1 MQNYSTDA
9 INIKT
14 YPISEFDNIVVMFS
28 KDMGLIRGIAKGV
41 KRPKSKLGA
50 ASQALVANSLV
61 LSERRNLD
69 IIKEASAINSFNKL
83 RYNLDKLTMAIYIT
97 EAINIFCTADN
108 SEKAQN
114 EEIYN
119 LLYKTLDNIQNAQDK
134 TRILLSAIK
143 FQLAFM
149 KLSGFGIEL
158 KRCLKCS
165 SEPTGSVLFSP
176 ETGGIACVDCAI
188 EQVHYVK
195 MHEKIREFLIA
206 LNETPIH
213 LKTKYDDIVNE
224 KVTNS
229 CFNLLKK
236 YIEITGNKKSK
247 AFKVMEETKSRL
259 KGV

>member
-50 ASQALVANSLV
+50 TSQALVANSLI
-61 LSERRNLD
+61 LSQRRNLD
-69 IIKEASAINSFNKL
+69 IIKEASAINPFNKL
-83 RYNLDKLTMAIYIT
+83 RYDLDKLTMAIYT
-97 EAINIFCTADN
+97 AETINTFCVSENMDN
-108 SEKAQN
+108 SQN
-114 EEIYN
+114 EAIYN
-119 LLYKTLDNIQNAQDK
+119 LLYNTLDNIQNAENKAQ
-134 TRILLSAIK
+134 ILLAEIK

-149 KLSGFGIEL
+149 NLSGFGIEL

-165 SEPTGSVLFSP
+165 KKPIGTVLFSV
-176 ETGGIACVDCAI
+176 ETGGISCLDCAI
-188 EQVHYVK
+188 DSVHYVK
-195 MHEKIREFLIA
+195 LHEKIREFLIA
-206 LNETPIH
+206 LNDTPVNE
-213 LKTKYDDIVNE
+213 KTKFDDIVNE

-236 YIEITGNKKSK
+236 YIEITSNKKSK
-247 AFKVMEETKSRL
+247 AFKVMEETHV
-259 KGV
+259 G

>member
-50 ASQALVANSLV
+50 TSQALVANSLI
-61 LSERRNLD
+61 LSQRRNLD
-69 IIKEASAINSFNKL
+69 IIKEASAINPFNKL
-83 RYNLDKLTMAIYIT
+83 RYDLDKLTMAIYT
-97 EAINIFCTADN
+97 AETINTFCVSENMDN
-108 SEKAQN
+108 SQN
-114 EEIYN
+114 EVIYN
-119 LLYKTLDNIQNAQDK
+119 LLYNTLDNIQNAENKAQ
-134 TRILLSAIK
+134 ILLAEIK

-149 KLSGFGIEL
+149 NLSGFGIEL

-165 SEPTGSVLFSP
+165 KKPIGTVLFSV
-176 ETGGIACVDCAI
+176 ETGGISCLDCAI
-188 EQVHYVK
+188 DSVHYVK
-195 MHEKIREFLIA
+195 LHEKIREFLIA
-206 LNETPIH
+206 LNDTPVNE
-213 LKTKYDDIVNE
+213 KTKFDDIVNE

-236 YIEITGNKKSK
+236 YIEITSNKKSK
-247 AFKVMEETKSRL
+247 AFKVMEETHV
-259 KGV
+259 G

>member
-50 ASQALVANSLV
+50 ASQALVANSLIM
-61 LSERRNLD
+61 SQRRNLD

-83 RYNLDKLTMAIYIT
+83 RYDLDKLTMAIYTAETINTFCAVKNT
-97 EAINIFCTADN
+97 EK
-108 SEKAQN
+108 SQN
-114 EEIYN
+114 EEIYK
-119 LLYKTLDNIQNAQDK
+119 LLYKTLDNIQNTQNKAQ
-134 TRILLSAIK
+134 ILLAEIK

-165 SEPTGSVLFSP
+165 KKPTGTVLFSP
-176 ETGGIACVDCAI
+176 ETGGITCLDCAI
-188 EQVHYVK
+188 DTVHYVK
-195 MHEKIREFLIA
+195 MHEKIRNFLIK
-206 LNETPIH
+206 LNDTPVDI
-213 LKTKYDDIVNE
+213 KTEYDDLVNE

-236 YIEITGNKKSK
+236 YIEIMSNKKSK
-247 AFKVMEETKSRL
+247 AFKVMEETHL
-259 KGV
+259 G